1 MSGLALKLRGR
12 VGLRRPISS
21 TAEAAQTWNNY
32 SGDHMRAEIVALIL
46 RTGLVGGAAILFLF
60 LWYGTGAERSP
71 VGLMIGLTVAGLAA
85 LWWIETQIKKVL
97 KKAEGGD

>member
-12 VGLRRPISS
+12 VGSRRPISS
-21 TAEAAQTWNNY
+21 TAEAARTWNNY
-32 SGDHMRAEIVALIL
+32 SGDYMRAEIVALIL
-46 RTGLVGGAAILFLF
+46 RTGLVAGAAILFLF

-71 VGLMIGLTVAGLAA
+71 VGLMIGLTIAGLAA
-85 LWWIETQIKKVL
+85 LWWVEMQIKKVL